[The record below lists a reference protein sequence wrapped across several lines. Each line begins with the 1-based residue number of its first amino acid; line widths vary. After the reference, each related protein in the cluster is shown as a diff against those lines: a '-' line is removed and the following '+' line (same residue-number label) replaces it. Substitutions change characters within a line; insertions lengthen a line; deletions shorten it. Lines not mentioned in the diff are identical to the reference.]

1 MTDVAAEQGVE
12 TTDATGGDAA
22 AGGGEGATGGG
33 GDRLFEAFQSFQ
45 QDVTGRLDQFEQ
57 RFEEEPAGDEPAED
71 PYAGLNDAAAVFGD
85 EDYDVDGQ
93 LTPEAQQRAFEQ
105 MVQQGV
111 QAAMQPHLEAQ
122 EQQRRDAEADALE
135 AKYPVLGDPAKAGEY
150 IDKCVQQAQL
160 LGRPEL
166 AREPAFLEM
175 VYLADEATK
184 KSAAEQSAAE
194 TQEVTLERGGGAA
207 PAEGSQGGNDDAK
220 RIAGLAARRFSVGG

>member
-1 MTDVAAEQGVE
+1 MTDVAADQGAVE
-12 TTDATGGDAA
+12 TTTDVAADAGA
-22 AGGGEGATGGG
+22 AGGGEQATGGG

-57 RFEEEPAGDEPAED
+57 RFEEPADDSED
-71 PYAGLNDAAAVFGD
+71 PYAGLDDAAVFGD

-122 EQQRRDAEADALE
+122 EQSRRDAEADALE
-135 AKYPVLGDPAKAGEY
+135 TKYPVLGDPAKAGEY
-150 IDKCVQQAQL
+150 IDKAVQQAQL

-166 AREPAFLEM
+166 AREPGFLEM

-184 KSAAEQSAAE
+184 KSAAEQSAGGQ
-194 TQEVTLERGGGAA
+194 QEVTLERGGGAA
-207 PAEGSQGGNDDAK
+207 PADGSGGGNDDAK

>member
-1 MTDVAAEQGVE
+1 MTDVAADQGAVE
-12 TTDATGGDAA
+12 TTTDVAADAGA

-57 RFEEEPAGDEPAED
+57 RFEEPADDSED
-71 PYAGLNDAAAVFGD
+71 PYAGLDDAAVFGD

-111 QAAMQPHLEAQ
+111 QAAMQPHLEQRAQ
-122 EQQRRDAEADALE
+122 DRRDAEADALE
-135 AKYPVLGDPAKAGEY
+135 TKYPVLGDPAKAGEY
-150 IDKCVQQAQL
+150 IDKAVQQAQL

-166 AREPAFLEM
+166 AREPGFLEM

-184 KSAAEQSAAE
+184 KSAAEQSAGGQ
-194 TQEVTLERGGGAA
+194 QEVTLERGGGAA
-207 PAEGSQGGNDDAK
+207 PADGSGGGNDDAK

>member
-1 MTDVAAEQGVE
+1 MTDVAAEQGVTE
-12 TTDATGGDAA
+12 ATTTDAAADGA

-57 RFEEEPAGDEPAED
+57 RFEEEPAGDDD
-71 PYAGLNDAAAVFGD
+71 PYAGLDDAAVFGD

-122 EQQRRDAEADALE
+122 EQSRRDAEADALE
-135 AKYPVLGDPAKAGEY
+135 AKYPVLGDPAKAGPY
-150 IDKCVQQAQL
+150 IDKAVQQAQL

-175 VYLADEATK
+175 VYLADEATR
-184 KSAAEQSAAE
+184 KSAAEQSAGGQ
-194 TQEVTLERGGGAA
+194 QEVTLERGGGAA
-207 PAEGSQGGNDDAK
+207 PADGSQGGNDDAK
-220 RIAGLAARRFSVGG
+220 RIAGLAARRFSVG

>member
-1 MTDVAAEQGVE
+1 MTDVAADQGVE
-12 TTDATGGDAA
+12 TTDAGGDAA
-22 AGGGEGATGGG
+22 AGGGEQATGGG

-57 RFEEEPAGDEPAED
+57 RFEEEPADDTPADD
-71 PYAGLNDAAAVFGD
+71 PYAGLDDAAVFGD

-93 LTPEAQQRAFEQ
+93 LTPAAQQRAFQQ

-122 EQQRRDAEADALE
+122 AQQRRDAEADALE

-184 KSAAEQSAAE
+184 KAAAEQSAPAG
-194 TQEVTLERGGGAA
+194 QEVTLERGGGAA

-220 RIAGLAARRFSVGG
+220 RIAGLAARRFSVG

>member
-1 MTDVAAEQGVE
+1 MADVAAEQGVTE
-12 TTDATGGDAA
+12 ATTTDAAVDGA

-57 RFEEEPAGDEPAED
+57 RFEEEPADDDVQD
-71 PYAGLNDAAAVFGD
+71 PYAGLDDAAVFGD

-93 LTPEAQQRAFEQ
+93 LTPQAQQRAFEQ

-122 EQQRRDAEADALE
+122 EQSRRDAEADALE

-184 KSAAEQSAAE
+184 KSAAEQSA
-194 TQEVTLERGGGAA
+194 TGGQEVALERGGGAA
-207 PAEGSQGGNDDAK
+207 PAEGSEGGNDDAK
-220 RIAGLAARRFSVGG
+220 RIAGLAARRFSVG

>member
-1 MTDVAAEQGVE
+1 MTDVAADQGVTE
-12 TTDATGGDAA
+12 ATATDAGAADGA

-57 RFEEEPAGDEPAED
+57 RFEEEPADDDD
-71 PYAGLNDAAAVFGD
+71 PYAGLDDAAVFGD

-122 EQQRRDAEADALE
+122 EQSRRDAEADALE
-135 AKYPVLGDPAKAGEY
+135 AKYPVLGDPAKAGEF
-150 IDKCVQQAQL
+150 IDKAVQQAQL

-175 VYLADEATK
+175 VYLADEATR
-184 KSAAEQSAAE
+184 KSAAEQSAGGQ
-194 TQEVTLERGGGAA
+194 QEVTLERGGGAA
-207 PAEGSQGGNDDAK
+207 PADGSQGGNDDAK
-220 RIAGLAARRFSVGG
+220 RIAGLAARRFSVG

>member
-1 MTDVAAEQGVE
+1 MTDVAADQGVQE
-12 TTDATGGDAA
+12 PVTDGD
-22 AGGGEGATGGG
+22 AGGGGEQATGGG
-33 GDRLFEAFQSFQ
+33 GDRLFDAFQSFQ

-57 RFEEEPAGDEPAED
+57 RFEEPADDERDD
-71 PYAGLNDAAAVFGD
+71 PYAGLDDAAVFGN

-135 AKYPVLGDPAKAGEY
+135 DKYPVLGDPAKAGEY
-150 IDKCVQQAQL
+150 IDKAVQQARL

-166 AREPAFLEM
+166 AREPGFLEM

-184 KSAAEQSAAE
+184 KSAAEQSAGGQ
-194 TQEVTLERGGGAA
+194 QEVTLERGGGAA
-207 PAEGSQGGNDDAK
+207 PADGSGGGNDDAK

>member
-1 MTDVAAEQGVE
+1 MTDVAADQGAVE
-12 TTDATGGDAA
+12 TTTDVAADAGA
-22 AGGGEGATGGG
+22 AGGGEQATGGG

-57 RFEEEPAGDEPAED
+57 RFEEPADDED
-71 PYAGLNDAAAVFGD
+71 PYAGLDDAAVFGN

-111 QAAMQPHLEAQ
+111 QAAMQPHLEQRAQ
-122 EQQRRDAEADALE
+122 DRRDAEADALE

-150 IDKCVQQAQL
+150 INKAVQQAQL

-166 AREPAFLEM
+166 AREPGFLEM

-184 KSAAEQSAAE
+184 KSAAEQSAGGQ
-194 TQEVTLERGGGAA
+194 QEVTLERGGGAA
-207 PAEGSQGGNDDAK
+207 PADGSGGGNDDAK

>member
-1 MTDVAAEQGVE
+1 MTDVAADQGAVE
-12 TTDATGGDAA
+12 TTTDVAADAGA
-22 AGGGEGATGGG
+22 AGGGEGATGGGG

-57 RFEEEPAGDEPAED
+57 RFEEPADDPED
-71 PYAGLNDAAAVFGD
+71 PYAGLDDAAVFGN

-122 EQQRRDAEADALE
+122 AQQRRDAEADALE

-184 KSAAEQSAAE
+184 KAAAEQSAPAG
-194 TQEVTLERGGGAA
+194 QEVTLERGGGAA
-207 PAEGSQGGNDDAK
+207 PAEGSEGGNDDAK
-220 RIAGLAARRFSVGG
+220 RIAGLAARRFSVG

>member
-1 MTDVAAEQGVE
+1 MTDVAADQGV
-12 TTDATGGDAA
+12 TDATATDAAADGA
-22 AGGGEGATGGG
+22 AGGGGDATGGG
-33 GDRLFEAFQSFQ
+33 GDRLFDAFQSFQ

-57 RFEEEPAGDEPAED
+57 RFEEPADDPED
-71 PYAGLNDAAAVFGD
+71 PYAGLDDAAVFGD

-122 EQQRRDAEADALE
+122 EQSRRDAEADALE

-150 IDKCVQQAQL
+150 IDKAVQQAQL

-166 AREPAFLEM
+166 AREPGFLEM

-184 KSAAEQSAAE
+184 KSAAEQSAGGQ
-194 TQEVTLERGGGAA
+194 QEVTLERGGGAA
-207 PAEGSQGGNDDAK
+207 PADGSGGGNDDAK